1 MNEASHDDGQAGRG
15 NMPPGKEGDETET
28 CANHAVGSSPQSIHP
43 SNERDLTA
51 QEEEVEPIT
60 TEGV

>member
-1 MNEASHDDGQAGRG
+1 MMDKQEEATCHRGR
-15 NMPPGKEGDETET
+15 KEKKET

-43 SNERDLTA
+43 GNERDLTA